1 MHLQPT
7 ETDIHCQWNIN
18 SGQRLAKPRHSIA
31 DCQGRLFHR
40 RLCIDRLDRL
50 WRLLRAGSVGLIHK
64 NLEGGLFVSLL
75 LITAFAEVFIF
86 RRQRLGIER
95 RKHMINICT
104 MKSVVMR
111 TQFK

>member
-18 SGQRLAKPRHSIA
+18 PGQRLAKPRHSIA
-31 DCQGRLFHR
+31 DGQGRLFCR
-40 RLCIDRLDRL
+40 RLCIDRLERL
-50 WRLLRAGSVGLIHK
+50 WRLLRAGCGGLIHI
-64 NLEGGLFVSLL
+64 NLEGGLFVTWL
-75 LITAFAEVFIF
+75 LITAFAEVFVF

-104 MKSVVMR
+104 IESVGVR
-111 TQFK
+111 TQLK